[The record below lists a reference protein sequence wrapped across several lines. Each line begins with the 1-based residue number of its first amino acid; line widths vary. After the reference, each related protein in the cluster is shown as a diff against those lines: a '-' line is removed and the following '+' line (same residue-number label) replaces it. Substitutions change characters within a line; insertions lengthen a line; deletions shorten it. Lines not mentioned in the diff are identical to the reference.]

1 MYFTQLKQQGCHLEI
16 GAALHNVLFTGKISS
31 LQRDKNNIKEIS
43 KGQECGIVVNN
54 FNDFQ
59 IDDRII
65 SYALVE
71 EDYV

>member
-1 MYFTQLKQQGCHLEI
+1 
-16 GAALHNVLFTGKISS
+16 